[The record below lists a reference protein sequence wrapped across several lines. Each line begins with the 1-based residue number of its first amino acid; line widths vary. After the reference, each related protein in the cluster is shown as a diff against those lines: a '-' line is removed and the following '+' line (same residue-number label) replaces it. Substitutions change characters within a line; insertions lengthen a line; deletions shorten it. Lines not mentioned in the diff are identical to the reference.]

1 MSVSIHELL
10 KKEIGKMIDGIGRTG
25 QGNIYPLLMGE
36 VEKSIINL
44 VLEETNYNYL
54 VASRIL
60 GMSRSTLYRKIDI
73 LNIIAE
79 KS

>member
-1 MSVSIHELL
+1 MSMSIHELL
-10 KKEIGKMIDGIGRTG
+10 KKEVSKMIDGIGRTG

-44 VLEETNYNYL
+44 VLQETNFNYL

-60 GMSRSTLYRKIDI
+60 GMSRSTLYRKIDT
-73 LNIIAE
+73 LNIAPE
-79 KS
+79 K

>member
-1 MSVSIHELL
+1 MSISIHELL
-10 KKEIGKMIDGIGRTG
+10 KKEVSKMIDGIGRTG
-25 QGNIYPLLMGE
+25 PGNIYPLLMEE

-44 VLEETNYNYL
+44 VLQETNYNYL

-73 LNIIAE
+73 LNLSPD
-79 KS
+79 K